1 MRINKIKIS
10 VLMAKQGLNQTK
22 LAEKAHMDRPNLSR
36 IINGKSCRAETIL
49 RLANALGVDVTE
61 IIED

>member
-1 MRINKIKIS
+1 MRIDKIKIS

-22 LAEKAHMDRPNLSR
+22 LAKKAHMSRTNLSI
-36 IINGKSCRAETIL
+36 IINGKSCRVETVL
-49 RLANALGVDVTE
+49 RLAEALQVDVTE